1 MDINKVKNIK
11 EEVASYLG
19 ISSSWLNKYTIVTAI
34 FMVWVTF
41 FDHHNVFAY
50 QKLKSTIHKLEN
62 EKLALEGEIHQALN
76 DKLDLESNYEKF
88 AREKKLMHLPDEEVI
103 LIDK

>member
-1 MDINKVKNIK
+1 MEIGNLKTFKEDI
-11 EEVASYLG
+11 ASYLG
-19 ISSSWLNKYTIVTAI
+19 ISNSWLNKYTIVTAVFI
-34 FMVWVTF
+34 VWVTF

-50 QKLKSTIHKLEN
+50 QKLKTTIHKLEK
-62 EKLALEGEIHQALN
+62 EKLAIEGDIHQALN

-103 LIDK
+103 LIEK